1 MATPVDSAAT
11 LGREETAVSDAQSD
25 RRQGRHDDQP
35 RGAAEYPAPPPMPCL
50 AAEYPIH
57 PEYPIHHR
65 TRAVLEDWTT
75 GPERAREAVTGA
87 LAAGGY

>member
-57 PEYPIHHR
+57 HR
-65 TRAVLEDWTT
+65 TRAVLDWTT
-75 GPERAREAVTGA
+75 GPERAREAVMTGT